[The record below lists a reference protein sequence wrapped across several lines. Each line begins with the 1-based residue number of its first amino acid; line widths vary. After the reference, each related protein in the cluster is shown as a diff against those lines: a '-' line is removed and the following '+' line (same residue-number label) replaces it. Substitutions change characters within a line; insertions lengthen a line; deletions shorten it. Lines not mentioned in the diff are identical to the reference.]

1 MAGRIVVGV
10 DNSPAAVEAL
20 RFAADEARLRN
31 ARIVAVHAWTYM
43 PAAGVGDPGLM
54 ALPDTDVPGLL
65 EAEREAAE
73 TSLRKAIEGA
83 FPEGPP
89 DELEAR
95 LVDTDPEQA
104 LLAAAKDAELV
115 VVGSR
120 GHGDLSSALLGSVS
134 SHVVHHA
141 ACPVVVVKAPS

>member
-1 MAGRIVVGV
+1 MAGTIVVGV

-20 RFAADEARLRN
+20 RFAADEASLRN
-31 ARIVAVHAWTYM
+31 ARIVAVHAWTYV

-54 ALPDTDVPGLL
+54 ALPETDVPGLL
-65 EAEREAAE
+65 DAEREAAE
-73 TSLRKAIEGA
+73 TRLRKAIDTA

-89 DELEAR
+89 GGMEAR
-95 LVDTDPEQA
+95 LVDTDPEHA

-120 GHGDLSSALLGSVS
+120 GHGDLASALLGSVS

-141 ACPVVVVKAPS
+141 ECPVVVVKAPS